1 MDKIFLCL
9 LLIMQPALASNDV
22 VNTITKN
29 TISENSEINTIN
41 IATARSWQL
50 NESEW
55 ARFLQLMKGYS
66 GHYYQ
71 ALSPPT
77 VLGINAETSNDIQH
91 FAEVAVRFEHAK
103 LERELRFNAAF
114 QRAAAKLYAKEPV
127 IKSFDITPF
136 TPIPS
141 SYVKKSV

>member
-9 LLIMQPALASNDV
+9 LLIMQPALASKDV
-22 VNTITKN
+22 YNTTTKS
-29 TISENSEINTIN
+29 TISKNSEINTIN
-41 IATARSWQL
+41 IAAAKSWQL

-55 ARFLQLMKGYS
+55 ERFLQLMKGYS

-71 ALSPPT
+71 RLSPPT
-77 VLGINAETSNDIQH
+77 VLGINAETPNDIQH
-91 FAEVAVRFEHAK
+91 FAEVAVQFEHNK

-114 QRAAAKLYAKEPV
+114 QHAAAKLYAKEPV

-141 SYVKKSV
+141 LYAKKSV